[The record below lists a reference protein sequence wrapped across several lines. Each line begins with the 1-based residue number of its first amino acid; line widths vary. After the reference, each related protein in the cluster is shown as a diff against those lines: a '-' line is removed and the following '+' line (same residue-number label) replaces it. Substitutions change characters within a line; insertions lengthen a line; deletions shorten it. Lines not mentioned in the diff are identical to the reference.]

1 MLDITQSKV
10 LDKFCKIVEWTVFI
24 GLCIASYFVTIGVWE
39 QYKSYDSNFKRSKEP
54 TSDGLT
60 IMLNFWPGKNK
71 DSGQDFDFGKDFN
84 LSYSIISGKSEK
96 YILER
101 GINIIEYDDT
111 KKIKVDYDEMKF
123 PKRKESTLHKISS
136 DFISKSEWAEVLVN
150 FNKSIL
156 EENLPR
162 VEIYI
167 TSERN
172 SYGCNQWKYR
182 EGQELFL
189 VGKIGKELWIKIQ
202 PENYVLLDKYQSPK
216 SLCENN
222 ASFYESFDIFLIEEI
237 SKNCPM
243 KCLPYS
249 SINSSFPLCQ
259 TENGMICANDIFNEV
274 KSNDLFLQKC
284 TPSCVM
290 TQYLATYEWSGNY
303 NSQPGKNN
311 ELNRFG
317 FYYIMINDD
326 TIVFEEYLIQDL
338 MSMIGSIGGT
348 LGLFIGLSCSKLIS
362 IIINQLRN
370 CLFHAIQCWVKNE
383 KIVQ

>member
-1 MLDITQSKV
+1 
-10 LDKFCKIVEWTVFI
+10 
-24 GLCIASYFVTIGVWE
+24 
-39 QYKSYDSNFKRSKEP
+39 
-54 TSDGLT
+54 
-60 IMLNFWPGKNK
+60 
-71 DSGQDFDFGKDFN
+71 
-84 LSYSIISGKSEK
+84 
-96 YILER
+96 
-101 GINIIEYDDT
+101 
-111 KKIKVDYDEMKF
+111 MKF

-189 VGKIGKELWIKIQ
+189 VGKIGKELWIKVQ
-202 PENYVLLDKYQSPK
+202 PEKYVLLDKSQSPK
-216 SLCENN
+216 SHCENN
-222 ASFYESFDIFLIEEI
+222 ASFYESFDIFLTEEI
-237 SKNCPM
+237 SKKCLR

-249 SINSSFPLCQ
+249 SINNSLPLCE
-259 TENGMICANDIFNEV
+259 TENEMICAHKIFNEV
-274 KSNDLFLQKC
+274 KSNDLFLQKF
-284 TPSCVM
+284 TQSCIM
-290 TQYLATYEWSGNY
+290 TQYLATYQWSGNY
-303 NSQPGKNN
+303 NPPGKT
-311 ELNRFG
+311 ESNRFG
-317 FYYIMINDD
+317 FYYIMTNDD
-326 TIVFEEYLIQDL
+326 TIVFEEYLIQDV

-370 CLFHAIQCWVKNE
+370 CLFHAKQWAENRKT
-383 KIVQ
+383 VQ